1 MRRVNRPRLIPSLTS
16 PGSPGA
22 FLFPSA
28 SPSPLTAQ
36 AEGGNLT
43 PTLCGQPSAPCL
55 PLPSPRGRQGDPLPF
70 PPCPPLAPAG
80 TVRTRPAGLPLPA
93 VSPPL
98 ALPSASPRPAVGSPR
113 PLPRPDRLPSLPSL
127 PGRSARSGGRQP
139 YLRKPPGMIDLR
151 RRPASAGQGSPG
163 ASCPA
168 LKHRRPTL
176 DCLILITLP
185 KITGLKFQKTRGVE
199 GSDSY

>member
-1 MRRVNRPRLIPSLTS
+1 MREVNRPRLIPSLTS

-36 AEGGNLT
+36 AEAVSLT
-43 PTLCGQPSAPCL
+43 PAPGGQPSAPAL
-55 PLPSPRGRQGDPLPF
+55 PLPSPRRRQGDPLPF
-70 PPCPPLAPAG
+70 PSPPCPSLAP
-80 TVRTRPAGLPLPA
+80 
-93 VSPPL
+93 
-98 ALPSASPRPAVGSPR
+98 PSASPRPALGSPC
-113 PLPRPDRLPSLPSL
+113 PLPCPDRLPSQPSLPSL
-127 PGRSARSGGRQP
+127 PRRSARAGGRQAD
-139 YLRKPPGMIDLR
+139 LRKPPGMIELQ

-163 ASCPA
+163 ASCPT

-185 KITGLKFQKTRGVE
+185 RIIGFKFQKTRGVE